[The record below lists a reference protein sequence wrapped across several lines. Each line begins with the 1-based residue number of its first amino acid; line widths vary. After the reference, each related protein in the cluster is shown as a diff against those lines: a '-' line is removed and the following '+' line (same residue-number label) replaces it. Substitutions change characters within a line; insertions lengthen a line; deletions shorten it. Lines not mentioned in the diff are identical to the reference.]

1 MTIRFIKAQSGTQR
15 VKNQWSKDWPN
26 WTGVVPQVGD
36 TVLLHFGDYNEECV
50 PCNVVKRYIDGTNP
64 DVVTCLIENI
74 RNTDEDQAEP
84 SEQLSPE
91 KKALL
96 NQKVEELDLSVNT
109 RNLLRANGIDT
120 ILDLCRLKKT
130 DWLKFRN
137 AGRKSLIELDDFLTD
152 HNLTWGMNV

>member
-96 NQKVEELDLSVNT
+96 NQKVEEHDLSVNT